1 MSRFSIVRCCQAG
14 ARHARHAPGKRR
26 VASRLPPAA
35 LSRLLVRCSIDARL
49 RFSDLIVPISE
60 IA

>member
-14 ARHARHAPGKRR
+14 ARPSRQAPGKRR
-26 VASRLPPAA
+26 VASRLQQAGP
-35 LSRLLVRCSIDARL
+35 SRLRLRRSIITLL
-49 RFSDLIVPISE
+49 RFSDLIVPLSE